1 MRKLPLLIMIVL
13 LASVGLYAADALTDS
28 YMYLVPTS
36 SSAIDLTSI
45 WYPTRDGY
53 ISNPSGLH
61 WIGQTFPSSGSPSE
75 SDFYDANILLS
86 GGYANSD
93 NYSQERALLNGGKVV
108 LSVSTNT
115 NSLEFTSLSDSSYKR
130 PFIVYAFFSTAS
142 TSGYKDHTRIAL
154 LKMDSVNTTFSSGTL
169 SYFRTSSYYNTTVFF
184 DLILALPG
192 SFVDGTTTFQDTDGT
207 EYSLKEGDD
216 YSVML
221 TINME
226 FFDEYEN
233 SIGTK
238 SITMPLSG
246 YISLKSTT
254 PTKASL
260 AVNLNPVFNVVDLE
274 KYAGQKID
282 LGEMNMMLNY
292 GTSRSSGSAK
302 IFLSSSNSPY
312 VSGDKFSFKRKK
324 DVLAGNIIG
333 DSNSLKFD
341 LTLTDRDTTAAA
353 VTFYGDEYMNQ
364 STGAMVTGSYIGTN
378 QSSDTM
384 GTVRHAGTYYYWDYL
399 NADISMT
406 LDSPPQGML
415 QEGLYE
421 ETVYVHV
428 MSGL

>member
-13 LASVGLYAADALTDS
+13 LASAGLYAADALTDS

-61 WIGQTFPSSGSPSE
+61 WIGQAFPSSGSPSE

-86 GGYANSD
+86 GGYSNEDGYSD
-93 NYSQERALLNGGKVV
+93 ERALLDGGKVV

-130 PFIVYAFFSTAS
+130 PFIVYAFFSTNRGGTHS
-142 TSGYKDHTRIAL
+142 RIAL

-169 SYFRTSSYYNTTVFF
+169 SNFYRSSYYNTAVFF

-226 FFDEYEN
+226 FLDEDERT
-233 SIGTK
+233 IGTK

-246 YISLKSTT
+246 YISLSSST

-292 GTSRSSGSAK
+292 GTSRTSSTTAK